1 MATNQFNYQACD
13 VQGKLHKGQLNA
25 ESEQEVVSL
34 LQARQLIPI
43 QIELGTVST
52 NSLSFNKKTVSNQE
66 VIEFTNGLCTLIESH
81 IPIDRA
87 LGLLENLT
95 AKPTMQTLITDL
107 RREIKDGRSL
117 ADALQNRPEVFS
129 KMYINIVHAGEEGG
143 ILEKLLPRMAK
154 FLEEAEE
161 SRRILISAMIYPLI
175 LLVVGILSVMAL
187 MIFVVPQ
194 FATLFEDMGSSM
206 PESAAL
212 LLGLSAWLKHYGWT
226 LLFVPPILWF
236 SWKYLD
242 TKPNLRLQRDQF
254 LLQLPLFGGI
264 LRESESSRF
273 CRTLG
278 ALLGSGIPLLKALHI
293 ARGVME
299 NQVLADSL
307 EQVEESVRRGISLG
321 KALLNTNQFPVLL
334 PQLVIVGEESG
345 KTASIL
351 DKLAESF
358 DSNVRRQTSRLVS
371 LVEPLLIVSLG
382 IIVGSVVIIMLSAI
396 FSLNDVKL

>member
-1 MATNQFNYQACD
+1 MATHQFNYQACD

-25 ESEQEVVSL
+25 ETEQEVVSL

-43 QIELGTVST
+43 QIEITTNPT
-52 NSLSFNKKTVSNQE
+52 NSFSFGKKTVSNQE
-66 VIEFTNGLCTLIESH
+66 VIEFTTGLCTLIESH
-81 IPIDRA
+81 VPLDKA

-95 AKPTMQTLITDL
+95 EKPVMQTLITDL
-107 RREIKDGRSL
+107 RREIKDGHSL
-117 ADALQNRPEVFS
+117 ADALQNRPEIFS

-161 SRRILISAMIYPLI
+161 SRRILISAMVYPMI

-194 FATLFEDMGSSM
+194 FATLFEDMGSAM
-206 PESAAL
+206 PESAAI

-226 LLFVPPILWF
+226 LLLVPPFLWF
-236 SWKYLD
+236 AWKYLD
-242 TKPNLRLQRDQF
+242 TKPHLRLQRDEF
-254 LLQLPLFGGI
+254 LLQLPIFGGI

-321 KALLNTNQFPVLL
+321 KALLNTAQFPVLL

-358 DSNVRRQTSRLVS
+358 DTNVRRQTSRLVS

>member
-1 MATNQFNYQACD
+1 MATNQFNYQAYD

-25 ESEQEVVSL
+25 ETEQEVISL

-43 QIELGTVST
+43 QIELGTETT
-52 NSLSFNKKTVSNQE
+52 NKLSFRKKSISNRE
-66 VIEFTNGLCTLIESH
+66 VIEFTNGLYTLIESH
-81 IPIDRA
+81 VPIDKA

-95 AKPTMQTLITDL
+95 DKPAMQALIADL
-107 RREIKDGRSL
+107 RREIKEGHSL
-117 ADALQNRPEVFS
+117 ADALQHYPDTFS

-175 LLVVGILSVMAL
+175 LLVVGILSVVAL

-206 PESAAL
+206 PESAAF
-212 LLGLSAWLKHYGWT
+212 LLGLSVWLKHYGWT
-226 LLFVPPILWF
+226 LLFAPPIFLYT
-236 SWKYLD
+236 WKYVD
-242 TKPNLRLQRDQF
+242 TNPELRLQRDQF
-254 LLQLPLFGGI
+254 LLQLPLFGSI

-307 EQVEESVRRGISLG
+307 EQVEESVRRGVSLG
-321 KALLNTNQFPVLL
+321 KALLNTGQFPVLL
-334 PQLVIVGEESG
+334 PQLIIVGEESG
-345 KTASIL
+345 KTATIL
-351 DKLAESF
+351 DKLAETF
-358 DSNVRRQTSRLVS
+358 DTNVRRQTSRLIS
-371 LVEPLLIVSLG
+371 LVEPLLIVILG

>member
-1 MATNQFNYQACD
+1 MATRQFNYQACD

-25 ESEQEVVSL
+25 ETEQEVVSL

-43 QIELGTVST
+43 QIELGTTAVV
-52 NSLSFNKKTVSNQE
+52 SLSLKKKNISNQE
-66 VIEFTNGLCTLIESH
+66 VIEFTNGLCTLVESH
-81 IPIDRA
+81 VPIDKA

-95 AKPTMQTLITDL
+95 EKPVMQTLITDL

-161 SRRILISAMIYPLI
+161 SRRILTSAMIYPLI
-175 LLVVGILSVMAL
+175 LLVVGILSVFAL
-187 MIFVVPQ
+187 MVFVVPQ

-212 LLGLSAWLKHYGWT
+212 LLGLSAWLKTYGWT
-226 LLFVPPILWF
+226 LLFIPPALWYG
-236 SWKYLD
+236 WKYLD
-242 TKPNLRLQRDQF
+242 TKPELRLQRDQF
-254 LLQLPLFGGI
+254 LLQLPLFGDI

-321 KALLNTNQFPVLL
+321 KALLNTGQFSILL

-345 KTASIL
+345 RTASIL
-351 DKLAESF
+351 DKLAETF

-371 LVEPLLIVSLG
+371 LVEPLLIVALG